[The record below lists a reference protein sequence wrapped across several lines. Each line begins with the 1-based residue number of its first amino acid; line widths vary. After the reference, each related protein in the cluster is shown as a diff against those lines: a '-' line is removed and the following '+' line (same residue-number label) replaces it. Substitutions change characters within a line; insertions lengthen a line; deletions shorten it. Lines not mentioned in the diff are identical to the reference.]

1 MKGEKQMQNIEL
13 TSIEAKEAMK
23 EDRRVEHNRFCGG
36 EWFEMEF
43 RSEVW
48 QGSDGA
54 VIKKERR
61 NDLQK

>member
-1 MKGEKQMQNIEL
+1 MQNIEL

-23 EDRRVEHNRFCGG
+23 EDRRVEHSRFCGG

-48 QGSDGA
+48 QGSDGGCNQKG
-54 VIKKERR
+54 KK
-61 NDLQK
+61 K

>member
-1 MKGEKQMQNIEL
+1 MQNIEL

-23 EDRRVEHNRFCGG
+23 EDRRVEHSRFCGG

-43 RSEVW
+43 RAEVW
-48 QGSDGA
+48 QGSDGGCNQ
-54 VIKKERR
+54 KKERR